1 MIQYMESVIGFII
14 IIYVL
19 VMTDT
24 MASNFD
30 KKLSVQQKEVEF
42 KNYQID
48 VLRKK
53 LESWKTK
60 YETDMNTLKEQ
71 TTDELI
77 MCNERIDDLEEMCEK
92 YKKYQRKVIIDDS
105 SEEDEIVCLG
115 CLQQQPNQESH
126 IGLGGCMNI
135 DHF

>member
-77 MCNERIDDLEEMCEK
+77 TCNERIDDLEEMCEK
-92 YKKYQRKVIIDDS
+92 YKKYQHNVIIDDS

-115 CLQQQPNQESH
+115 CLQQQPNQEAH